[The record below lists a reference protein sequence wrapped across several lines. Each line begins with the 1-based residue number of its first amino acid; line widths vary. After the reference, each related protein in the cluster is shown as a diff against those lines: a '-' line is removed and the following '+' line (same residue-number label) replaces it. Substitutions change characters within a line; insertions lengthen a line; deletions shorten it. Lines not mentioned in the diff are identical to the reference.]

1 MPLNIV
7 FFLTLHAQFIIE
19 IMTIEEAIKQR
30 HSVRKYIH
38 KPLSTEVVRAL
49 EEKILECNKEGGLH
63 IQLVTQ
69 ETKAFSGIMSY
80 GKFHGVE
87 NYLVMAGQKADNL
100 DERIGYYGE
109 QLVLLAQALGLNTCW
124 AGLSYRK
131 VNGAYK
137 IEKGEKL
144 TCMIALGYGESQGVS
159 HKIKTMEQVSNATTT
174 LLHGSERAWKQ
185 LFLLPLPSISRS
197 SHSSC
202 KTRKVQKLVVNPK
215 LLPREA
221 SQW

>member
-1 MPLNIV
+1 
-7 FFLTLHAQFIIE
+7 
-19 IMTIEEAIKQR
+19 MTIEEAIKQR

-87 NYLVMAGQKADNL
+87 NYLVMAGQKADDL

-131 VNGAYK
+131 VNEAYK

-159 HKIKTMEQVSNATTT
+159 HKIKTMEQVSNATI

-215 LLPREA
+215 FLPREA

>member
-1 MPLNIV
+1 
-7 FFLTLHAQFIIE
+7 
-19 IMTIEEAIKQR
+19 MTIEEAIKQR

-87 NYLVMAGQKADNL
+87 NYLVMAGQKDDDL

-124 AGLSYRK
+124 VGLSYRK
-131 VNGAYK
+131 VNEAYK

-144 TCMIALGYGESQGVS
+144 TCMIALGYGESQD
-159 HKIKTMEQVSNATTT
+159 
-174 LLHGSERAWKQ
+174 
-185 LFLLPLPSISRS
+185 
-197 SHSSC
+197 
-202 KTRKVQKLVVNPK
+202 RKSVV
-215 LLPREA
+215 
-221 SQW
+221 